1 MNPSFNKFLKR
12 SIKWCRRY
20 ISLTLITIVAFVIF
34 ILFFNENSIMQGFEY
49 NDKIDEL
56 KAKIQENTDTL
67 NYYNNML
74 QQLNHNPE
82 AMEKVVREHY
92 HMQHANEDVYVF
104 ALEAILAYFK
114 RLRLIGSYN
123 LRHQV
128 PAVSVLLYTDA
139 FDIFNRGGFYAQ
151 EELLQKEVQKLLLE
165 IERLKPTLGDEIEKI
180 STIGNNIAGIAGA
193 LFGGFISATK
203 SL

>member
-1 MNPSFNKFLKR
+1 MNITYAEKDKV
-12 SIKWCRRY
+12 
-20 ISLTLITIVAFVIF
+20 LTYLC
-34 ILFFNENSIMQGFEY
+34 EN
-49 NDKIDEL
+49 L
-56 KAKIQENTDTL
+56 T
-67 NYYNNML
+67 
-74 QQLNHNPE
+74 P
-82 AMEKVVREHY
+82 EKVTHFSLSHFCSTTGCDSY
-92 HMQHANEDVYVF
+92 T
-104 ALEAILAYFK
+104 LEAILAYFK

-128 PAVSVLLYTDA
+128 ADVSVLLYTDA

-180 STIGNNIAGIAGA
+180 STIGNNIAGIAGT
-193 LFGGFISATK
+193 LFGGFISASK